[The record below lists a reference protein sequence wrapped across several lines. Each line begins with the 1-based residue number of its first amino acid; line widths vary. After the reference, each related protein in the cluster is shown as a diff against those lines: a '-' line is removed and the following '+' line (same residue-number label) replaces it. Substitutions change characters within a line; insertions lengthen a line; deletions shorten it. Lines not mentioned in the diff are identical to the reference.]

1 MLRLLTSCSTIG
13 FEGGGFPLSGLENGC
28 QRSNR
33 TSPSTNLWYA
43 GGCRGYPS
51 SSCPTNDAFMYNYV
65 DAIDN
70 GQFKKAVQL
79 ADKMMKKQS
88 DLICA
93 KVTLCTGTA

>member
-1 MLRLLTSCSTIG
+1 MLPTSCSNIG
-13 FEGGGFPLSGLENGC
+13 LEGGGVPLSCLENGC

-43 GGCRGYPS
+43 GGCREYPS
-51 SSCPTNDAFMYNYV
+51 TSCPIDDVFMYNYV

-79 ADKMMKKQS
+79 ADKMIKKQS

-93 KVTLCTGTA
+93 KVT